1 MHEQVAGSLLR
12 IGDLEAH
19 AVATHDAGVADLAAG
34 LTVERRLVEDDS
46 ADLALAERSDLLA
59 LLDQSGDDAFGALGL
74 VAEEF
79 GRADLFAQREPHGF
93 RGRFA
98 GAGPGSAR
106 LLTLALHGGV
116 EALEIDADAARPQRI
131 LRQIEGKAIGVVK
144 RERGLALELIAGFEP
159 AAFLVEDREPAL
171 QRAAETGLLEL
182 ERLGDQRFR
191 ADELRIGLPHL
202 PREHRDE

>member
-1 MHEQVAGSLLR
+1 MHEHVAVLLLR

-46 ADLALAERSDLLA
+46 ADLALAE
-59 LLDQSGDDAFGALGL
+59 SGDDAFGALGL

-106 LLTLALHGGV
+106 LLTL
-116 EALEIDADAARPQRI
+116 
-131 LRQIEGKAIGVVK
+131 
-144 RERGLALELIAGFEP
+144 
-159 AAFLVEDREPAL
+159 
-171 QRAAETGLLEL
+171 
-182 ERLGDQRFR
+182 
-191 ADELRIGLPHL
+191 
-202 PREHRDE
+202 